1 MTLVDS
7 SVLLD
12 IVTDDPNWAAWS
24 QMQLERAA
32 MAGPVWINDIV
43 YAEVSARFASIE
55 AFDAILATMEMPVAP
70 MPRPALF
77 MAAKVYRRYR
87 SQGGTRTGVLSDF
100 FIGAHAAVQNYALLT
115 RRAKRL
121 ADYFP
126 TLRLIVP
133 AGSDH

>member
-43 YAEVSARFASIE
+43 YAEVSARFTSIE
-55 AFDAILATMEMPVAP
+55 VFDAPLATMEMPVAP
-70 MPRPALF
+70 MPRSALF
-77 MAAKVYRRYR
+77 MAGKVYRRYR
-87 SQGGTRTGVLSDF
+87 SQGGTRTSVLSDF
-100 FIGAHAAVQNYALLT
+100 FIGAHAAVQNCALLT
-115 RRAKRL
+115 RDAKRL
-121 ADYFP
+121 AHYFP
-126 TLRLIVP
+126 SLRLIVL